1 MQRYFV
7 SEIKNDVVYL
17 DKDQLHHIKN
27 VMRMK
32 ENDEIT
38 CVYNTKVYLCYVASV
53 SPFEIKVKEELDENH
68 ELKNKITLM
77 YCLPKGEKLDLVI
90 QKATELG
97 VSEIIL
103 VQSSRC
109 IAKITSENKEKK
121 LLRFNKIALEAS
133 EQSKRNIVPVIKD
146 VINYK
151 DIDKYHFDHQFIAYE
166 NEGEIS
172 FLEHISKIKEN
183 ETISILIG
191 SEGGFSLEEVE
202 YAKKNK
208 YTSISLGK
216 RILRS
221 ETAVFYALSALA
233 LILEKD

>member
-7 SEIKNDVVYL
+7 NEIKNDIVSL

-38 CVYNTKVYLCYVASV
+38 CVYNKEVYLCYVSNV
-53 SPFEIKVKEELDENH
+53 SPYEIKVKQKLDENH

-77 YCLPKGEKLDLVI
+77 YCLPKGEKLDLVV

-97 VSEIIL
+97 VYEIIL

-109 IAKITSENKEKK
+109 IAKITNENKDKK
-121 LLRFNKIALEAS
+121 LARFNKIALEAS

-146 VINYK
+146 VISYK
-151 DIDKYHFDHQFIAYE
+151 DISKYHFDHQFIAYE
-166 NEGEIS
+166 NEDEIS
-172 FLEHISKIKEN
+172 FLSRITQIKEN
-183 ETISILIG
+183 ESVSILIG

-202 YAKKNK
+202 YAKKVG

-221 ETAVFYALSALA
+221 ETAVFYALTSLA
-233 LILEKD
+233 LVLEKD